1 MNIIVTGVSRG
12 IGFET
17 ARQLVA
23 LGHQVIG
30 ISRTGEVKIQELPA
44 GKAGSKFKGIC
55 FDLESGD
62 AIKLVREQI
71 KPVFPQ
77 VHALVNNAGM
87 LISKPFE
94 QISREELRRI
104 YEVNV
109 FSVFNLIQ
117 ALLPL
122 MDGVITVSSTEVQD
136 SGGGQRLGERLAVRQ
151 QVIQAKGA
159 HIVNISSMGGLT
171 GTAKFAGL
179 SAYSSSKGALTI
191 LTECLAVELAKRNI
205 SVNGI
210 APGAVQ
216 TEMLS
221 QAFPGFKAPVTAG
234 QMGEFV
240 ADFVVNGHKYFN
252 GKVLPVSLST
262 P

>member
-1 MNIIVTGVSRG
+1 MNIIVTGVSKG
-12 IGFET
+12 IGYET

-30 ISRTGEVKIQELPA
+30 ISRTSGVKIQDLPA
-44 GKAGSKFKGIC
+44 GKAGSRFKGIC
-55 FDLESGD
+55 FDLEKGD
-62 AIKLVREQI
+62 IEKLVKEEI
-71 KPVFPQ
+71 KPVFPK

-94 QISREELRRI
+94 QIQVTELRRI

-109 FSVFNLIQ
+109 FSVFQLIQ

-122 MDGVITVSSTEVQD
+122 MDGVITVNATEVQD
-136 SGGGQRLGERLAVRQ
+136 TSGGQRLGERLAERQ
-151 QVIQAKGA
+151 QQIQAKGA

-191 LTECLAVELAKRNI
+191 LTECLAVELAKKNI

-221 QAFPGFKAPVTAG
+221 QAFPGFKAPVTSA
-234 QMGEFV
+234 QMGEFI
-240 ADFVVNGHKYFN
+240 ADFTLQGHKYFN